1 MPTMTEPEAV
11 DSSLGAEIELLL
23 KFDLSSAF
31 TGLKLHGS
39 ANPRANEA
47 AKRLFQKG
55 LISQPDGGYL
65 TTRGWQAAEHAQALV
80 LFLRQ

>member
-1 MPTMTEPEAV
+1 MTTITEAEAV
-11 DSSLGAEIELLL
+11 DSSLGAEMELLL

-31 TGLKLHGS
+31 TGLKLH
-39 ANPRANEA
+39 ANAHSRVHEA
-47 AKRLFQKG
+47 ARRLFQKG

-65 TTRGWQAAEHAQALV
+65 TTRGWQAAEHAQALI